1 MTFYLEDY
9 TPTVSHVDD
18 AGVLSGALDDALSLL
33 WEQAEEAARRFIAA
47 VL

>member
-1 MTFYLEDY
+1 MAFHLESR

-33 WEQAEEAARRFIAA
+33 WE
-47 VL
+47 